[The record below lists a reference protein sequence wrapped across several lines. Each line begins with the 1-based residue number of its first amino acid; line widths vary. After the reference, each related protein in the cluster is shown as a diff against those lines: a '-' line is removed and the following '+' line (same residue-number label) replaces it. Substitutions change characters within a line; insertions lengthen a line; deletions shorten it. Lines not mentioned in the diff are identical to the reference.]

1 MTKNVDMTAIERCP
15 SCGVL
20 VTRMSRKM
28 KIKKIML
35 LSRDETII
43 RIKDYESELLNN
55 EGPCDIDF
63 LRKIEEDLE
72 IDIYDVKMINIF
84 GNEYLK
90 ILYYEWDFSYD

>member
-1 MTKNVDMTAIERCP
+1 
-15 SCGVL
+15 
-20 VTRMSRKM
+20 
-28 KIKKIML
+28 ML

-55 EGPCDIDF
+55 DGPCDIDF

-84 GNEYLK
+84 GNKYLK
-90 ILYYEWDFSYD
+90 ILYYEWDFSDD